1 MLLFKKNNC
10 LILVMNTME
19 KLFYLYFFLKLW
31 TAPLL
36 YSFKQLVKSTDFLYY
51 KQLESLT
58 PSSFLFIIFIAT
70 YNIEQSI
77 KINVSLIQDCIF
89 RISLITTCVMY
100 MYSQVHVPIQ
110 GFIKKFQQQEK
121 GVKGVTLQENIFK
134 EAPHPSKNSQRL
146 LTVSRRI
153 LHSKRSLNSPIS
165 NA

>member
-1 MLLFKKNNC
+1 
-10 LILVMNTME
+10 ME

-31 TAPLL
+31 TAPLF
-36 YSFKQLVKSTDFLYY
+36 YSFISSLTDFLCY

-110 GFIKKFQQQEK
+110 GFIKKF
-121 GVKGVTLQENIFK
+121 
-134 EAPHPSKNSQRL
+134 
-146 LTVSRRI
+146 
-153 LHSKRSLNSPIS
+153 
-165 NA
+165 